1 MKRMQPMIVAE
12 QISKFFG
19 EVEVLRDINFE
30 VQRGEVA
37 VFIGPSGAGKSTL
50 LRCIN
55 NLESITAGRLLV
67 DGEPVGFRERNGQLI
82 ELREKEVAA
91 RRARIGMVFQHFNLF
106 ANKTVVQNVME
117 GPVTVK
123 KMPKNK
129 AREIALNLLGRVGL
143 ADKANAWPSQL
154 SGGQQQRVAIAR
166 ALAMEPVLMLFDE
179 PTSAL
184 DPELVGEVLGVM
196 KDLADT
202 GMTMAIVTHE
212 MSFARDVADVVF
224 FMDNG
229 VIVESGSPEQLFSAP
244 KSDRLREFLA
254 TVD

>member
-1 MKRMQPMIVAE
+1 MIVAE
-12 QISKFFG
+12 KISKSFG

-55 NLESITAGRLLV
+55 NLESIAAGRLLV
-67 DGEPVGFRERNGQLI
+67 DGELVGFREQKGQLI
-82 ELREKEVAA
+82 ELREKEIAA

-117 GPVTVK
+117 GPVIVK
-123 KMPKNK
+123 RMAKQK
-129 AREIALNLLGRVGL
+129 ARKIALKLLDRVGL

-196 KDLADT
+196 KDLADV

-224 FMDNG
+224 FMDDG
-229 VIVESGSPEQLFSAP
+229 VIIEAGSPQQIFNAP
-244 KSDRLREFLA
+244 NSPRLKEFLA

>member
-1 MKRMQPMIVAE
+1 MASWLVSE
-12 QISKFFG
+12 SK
-19 EVEVLRDINFE
+19 
-30 VQRGEVA
+30 
-37 VFIGPSGAGKSTL
+37 K
-50 LRCIN
+50 
-55 NLESITAGRLLV
+55 
-67 DGEPVGFRERNGQLI
+67 GQLI
-82 ELREKEVAA
+82 ELREKEIAA

-117 GPVTVK
+117 GPVIVK
-123 KMPKNK
+123 KMSKQT
-129 AREIALNLLGRVGL
+129 AREIALKLLDRVGL

-196 KDLADT
+196 KDLADV

-224 FMDNG
+224 FMDGG
-229 VIVESGSPEQLFSAP
+229 VIVEAGPPQQIFSAP
-244 KSDRLREFLA
+244 NSPRLKEFLA

>member
-1 MKRMQPMIVAE
+1 MIVAE
-12 QISKFFG
+12 KISKSFG

-55 NLESITAGRLLV
+55 NLESIAAGRLLV
-67 DGEPVGFRERNGQLI
+67 DGELVGFREQKGQLI
-82 ELREKEVAA
+82 ELREKEIAA

-117 GPVTVK
+117 GPVIVK
-123 KMPKNK
+123 RMAKQK
-129 AREIALNLLGRVGL
+129 ARKIALKLLDRVGL

-196 KDLADT
+196 KDLADV

-224 FMDNG
+224 FMDDG
-229 VIVESGSPEQLFSAP
+229 VIIEAGSPQQIFSAP
-244 KSDRLREFLA
+244 NSPRLKEFLA

>member
-12 QISKFFG
+12 KISKSFG

-55 NLESITAGRLLV
+55 NLESIAAGRLLV
-67 DGEPVGFRERNGQLI
+67 DGELVGFREQKGQLI
-82 ELREKEVAA
+82 ELREKEIAA

-117 GPVTVK
+117 GPVIVK
-123 KMPKNK
+123 RMAKQK
-129 AREIALNLLGRVGL
+129 ARKIALKLLDRVGL

-196 KDLADT
+196 KDLADV

-224 FMDNG
+224 FMDGG
-229 VIVESGSPEQLFSAP
+229 VIVEAGPPQQIFSAP
-244 KSDRLREFLA
+244 NSPRLKEFLA